1 MLLKEG
7 SRDWWFV
14 AAVVVL
20 SIGANL
26 PESITHQFSF
36 DRRILLLSLVAI
48 VVVSLVKYLRL
59 TLVIVTL
66 ALALGA
72 NLPPKLAQEFG
83 VDPVIMFFS
92 LFVLVLIPLANRLL
106 KFIPTGLEAKH
117 ISKSSHGLKLLFTAA
132 MKGDVPV
139 VQRLVDV
146 GVNVNGRTV
155 SGLTPL
161 MAAASRGYSDIVELL
176 IHAGAEVNS
185 KDNRGRTA
193 LLLAES
199 LGFSRTVAFLKRA
212 GGSV

>member
-14 AAVVVL
+14 GAVVLL

-26 PESITHQFSF
+26 PESITQRFSF
-36 DRRILLLSLVAI
+36 DKRILLIFLAAI
-48 VVVSLVKYLRL
+48 VVVSLVKYLRMA
-59 TLVIVTL
+59 LVVVTL
-66 ALALGA
+66 ALTLGA
-72 NLPPKLAQEFG
+72 NLPPKLAEEFG
-83 VDPVIMFFS
+83 VDPAIMFFS
-92 LFVLVLIPLANRLL
+92 LFVLILIPLANRLI
-106 KFIPTGLEAKH
+106 KFIPTGYEAKH
-117 ISKSSHGLKLLFTAA
+117 VSKSSHGLKLLFTAS

-139 VQRLVDV
+139 VQRLVEV

-176 IHAGAEVNS
+176 IHSGSEVNS

-199 LGFSRTVAFLKRA
+199 LGYSRTVAFLKRA
-212 GGSV
+212 GGKV